1 MERENRP
8 FSSLCV
14 RRMHTFRAE
23 TQPPDLIAARSGNKL
38 ISHSTP
44 FSVENTVKI
53 PKEYLGKE
61 KFEHG
66 FLVKKNEFIHG
77 VLDKNQF
84 VKYGLVHT
92 VQELYGSDSAGSLS
106 SGFSRLF
113 TVFLQ
118 VCLFM
123 LGKQSLTDLPYV
135 FEFMCLCSFSARL

>member
-1 MERENRP
+1 M
-8 FSSLCV
+8 L
-14 RRMHTFRAE
+14 
-23 TQPPDLIAARSGNKL
+23 
-38 ISHSTP
+38 SHLTRGHPP

-53 PKEYLGKE
+53 PKEYLGEE

-77 VLDKNQF
+77 VLDKNQL

-92 VQELYGSDSAGSLS
+92 VQELYGSDSAGSLL

-118 VCLFM
+118 VCLF
-123 LGKQSLTDLPYV
+123 LSGKQRSLTDLPYV
-135 FEFMCLCSFSARL
+135 FEYLYLCPFLFMFLPDC